1 MIVAEP
7 SVDAVSVPM
16 VYYGGMLIIKYL
28 EFIGMDMIVML
39 MFVSYPRNDELDD
52 RLKERMADVN
62 VGDGFVSWIAKYPS
76 INNDIIMPVGSFMT

>member
-62 VGDGFVSWIAKYPS
+62 VGDGFVS
-76 INNDIIMPVGSFMT
+76 